1 MQFGVSITV
10 AGAVSASQTRGL
22 HVTACDKSRAEQS
35 FRYDNTTGY
44 VSVISDGV
52 EHCAVVSGCGLGQ
65 DAPVVLVPCESTNS
79 SCASWNLVIPA
90 HVYPSTPDAQ
100 WLVAPG
106 SPDGQPHCLENPSG
120 STVDI
125 YCCSGSNNCGSTWST
140 AIPHQ
145 QWQLNDGQLKLATG
159 TCLEA
164 APSPLTEVS
173 VWPLPA
179 HLVCSGRAAG
189 PSISSKLAV
198 SLSSKSEVVKA
209 AGERYQKLLQGVG
222 SESGG
227 VKTVVVSVESDD
239 EELGLGTDYS
249 YSLSLDAATNVVSV
263 HAASPYGVPYAFESL
278 LQLQE
283 QHCVSFDL
291 NDAPVFPHRG
301 LMIDTGRRFYPMALL
316 ESILEGMAMYKMN
329 VLHFH
334 LSEECFRVESKVHPG
349 LHTADCTVRGL
360 SNNEYY
366 TQEDIAHIVQFAKLR
381 GIRVVPEFD
390 MPGHSGGFC
399 KGLESEGIQC
409 CGSQI
414 EDDSDGKGV
423 QLINSI
429 LEEMMGL
436 FPDAV
441 MHIGCDETGS
451 KAPCTL
457 NNTKS
462 FEEKVIDFLLDK
474 NKTVMG
480 WEEILFKTGAAER
493 STDIVVDAWARSS
506 WQQAAKKGHP
516 AVDSANG
523 HFYLDNLGHDHAAAG
538 MWLDIYK
545 GESNTT
551 LRSLLL
557 GGEASMWQDQYVPN
571 RVASC
576 MFQSPDRDDDFSNS
590 TSSMIWPRSAI
601 AAGSFW
607 RYSDALSGT
616 DALFSTVLSTASG
629 RLSARGIGSC
639 SCTTATSTGCKQQS
653 YCGVSWCDS
662 ETLIA

>member
-1 MQFGVSITV
+1 
-10 AGAVSASQTRGL
+10 
-22 HVTACDKSRAEQS
+22 
-35 FRYDNTTGY
+35 
-44 VSVISDGV
+44 
-52 EHCAVVSGCGLGQ
+52 
-65 DAPVVLVPCESTNS
+65 
-79 SCASWNLVIPA
+79 
-90 HVYPSTPDAQ
+90 
-100 WLVAPG
+100 
-106 SPDGQPHCLENPSG
+106 
-120 STVDI
+120 
-125 YCCSGSNNCGSTWST
+125 
-140 AIPHQ
+140 
-145 QWQLNDGQLKLATG
+145 
-159 TCLEA
+159 
-164 APSPLTEVS
+164 
-173 VWPLPA
+173 
-179 HLVCSGRAAG
+179 
-189 PSISSKLAV
+189 
-198 SLSSKSEVVKA
+198 
-209 AGERYQKLLQGVG
+209 
-222 SESGG
+222 
-227 VKTVVVSVESDD
+227 
-239 EELGLGTDYS
+239 
-249 YSLSLDAATNVVSV
+249 
-263 HAASPYGVPYAFESL
+263 
-278 LQLQE
+278 
-283 QHCVSFDL
+283 
-291 NDAPVFPHRG
+291 
-301 LMIDTGRRFYPMALL
+301 
-316 ESILEGMAMYKMN
+316 
-329 VLHFH
+329 
-334 LSEECFRVESKVHPG
+334 
-349 LHTADCTVRGL
+349 
-360 SNNEYY
+360 
-366 TQEDIAHIVQFAKLR
+366 
-381 GIRVVPEFD
+381 VVPEFD

-538 MWLDIYK
+538 MWLDLYK

-601 AAGSFW
+601 AAGSF
-607 RYSDALSGT
+607 
-616 DALFSTVLSTASG
+616 
-629 RLSARGIGSC
+629 
-639 SCTTATSTGCKQQS
+639 
-653 YCGVSWCDS
+653 
-662 ETLIA
+662 